1 MRYWNLCLRLGGV
14 DVLRVQP
21 TLLDPVHGISV
32 SEKVT
37 VPTFKV
43 MAEVDSISNQ
53 LTSRIRCVGPTQRGR
68 SYRDVVTI
76 FDLWT
81 SPSPT
86 ASDRCRLVPTPRW

>member
-1 MRYWNLCLRLGGV
+1 MRYWNLGLRLGGV

-43 MAEVDSISNQ
+43 MAEVDISNSAHIQ
-53 LTSRIRCVGPTQRGR
+53 DQVRW
-68 SYRDVVTI
+68 SY
-76 FDLWT
+76 
-81 SPSPT
+81 T
-86 ASDRCRLVPTPRW
+86 A